1 MCFTPIVII
10 RVLPIDTA
18 ALSRENI
25 KKQAAPMALPAF
37 SFLFRNGKQSKAQR
51 AAALPLPF
59 GLLFRPHTGAAGEFL
74 STEAPTSSALD
85 GGGLD
90 GTIKANPMRSPKNA
104 IPNNP
109 SITGHIFRNSPGHLP
124 NTMDNLKLLE
134 DVANDPVCY
143 YGTDKYG
150 TSWYIKI
157 QPDGAQIWVQ
167 SRNHVIFDG
176 GLNEVPLQ
184 WNADTGLK
192 KP

>member
-1 MCFTPIVII
+1 
-10 RVLPIDTA
+10 
-18 ALSRENI
+18 
-25 KKQAAPMALPAF
+25 
-37 SFLFRNGKQSKAQR
+37 
-51 AAALPLPF
+51 
-59 GLLFRPHTGAAGEFL
+59 
-74 STEAPTSSALD
+74 
-85 GGGLD
+85 
-90 GTIKANPMRSPKNA
+90 
-104 IPNNP
+104 
-109 SITGHIFRNSPGHLP
+109 
-124 NTMDNLKLLE
+124 MDNLKLLE
-134 DVANDPVCY
+134 DVANEPACY